1 MSDPWSAAIEE
12 AYASNPSDQ
21 IILATLEL
29 NHPLFL
35 NEQGLNEPVR
45 VVNDFGV
52 DIGREDGA
60 YGREDGAYGHMLKIE
75 DGTTVPFI
83 ACAFDFT
90 MPEASVG
97 KLPEIE
103 VSVDGVPSLLIED
116 LNAAVTVRS
125 NIDLLYRE
133 YIFGIPDIQFR
144 LPGLVMKRVKTT
156 LNRTTGSA
164 SFADLM
170 GISFPKKLY
179 RPKEYRSL
187 ST

>member
-21 IILATLEL
+21 IILSTLEL

-35 NEQGLNEPVR
+35 NEQGQNEPVR
-45 VVNDFGV
+45 VVNDFGF

-60 YGREDGAYGHMLKIE
+60 FGHILQIE

-83 ACAFDFT
+83 ACAFNFT